1 MMAALD
7 STASVIWLVMSFL
20 TMSEPLSDTVRHS
33 RSIPAR
39 VMHVVMM
46 PIRVASLRFTRNF
59 MIHCLHIA
67 DSIS

>member
-1 MMAALD
+1 
-7 STASVIWLVMSFL
+7 VM
-20 TMSEPLSDTVRHS
+20 P
-33 RSIPAR
+33 
-39 VMHVVMM
+39 VVMI